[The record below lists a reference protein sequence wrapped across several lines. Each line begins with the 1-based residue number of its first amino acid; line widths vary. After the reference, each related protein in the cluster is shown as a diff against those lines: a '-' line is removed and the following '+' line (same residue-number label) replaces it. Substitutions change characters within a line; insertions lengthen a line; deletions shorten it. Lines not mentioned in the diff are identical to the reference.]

1 MYDKVRKIDE
11 AEARSYEKAMA
22 RLEAAAGLSAESRQ
36 KYAKPISV
44 IREKVRRGWLAYL
57 SWRITGGQGHLW
69 RTDALMLVPWMNMMA
84 DGQKKAMA
92 GRRKEAE
99 QVIKDLYRIYYRLTG
114 GREPWRNGGHER
126 PSERNA

>member
-84 DGQKKAMA
+84 
-92 GRRKEAE
+92 E
-99 QVIKDLYRIYYRLTG
+99 QVIKDLYRIYDRLTG